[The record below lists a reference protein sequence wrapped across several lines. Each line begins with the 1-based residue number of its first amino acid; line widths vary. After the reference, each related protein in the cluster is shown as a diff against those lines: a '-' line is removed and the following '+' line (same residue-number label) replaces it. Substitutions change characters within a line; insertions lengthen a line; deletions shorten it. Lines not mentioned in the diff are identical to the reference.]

1 VSSTIHCR
9 LARCCGST
17 GSPRTG
23 KSRFE
28 LVESSA
34 DEKRA
39 QLINPNQHTIPTAHT
54 KPTHGFTLLEVL
66 IALAVVSIALAA
78 LVSAIGTQTR
88 ITERLR
94 AKAFAQIV
102 AGNVYNELRLAERW
116 PEVGERDGRSTMAQ
130 QRFTWRMAIKTTELP
145 DMRRVEISVL
155 RDADTSTNSAAADPL
170 ISTSAF
176 IINR

>member
-1 VSSTIHCR
+1 MKRLVKSLISWIPAFAGMTMWSGEQNRSSSELYLCELGIKPHHH
-9 LARCCGST
+9 AI
-17 GSPRTG
+17 P
-23 KSRFE
+23 KS
-28 LVESSA
+28 
-34 DEKRA
+34 
-39 QLINPNQHTIPTAHT
+39 HT
-54 KPTHGFTLLEVL
+54 KPIRGFTLLEVL

-116 PEVGERDGRSTMAQ
+116 PEVGERDGRNTLAQ
-130 QRFTWRMAIKTTELP
+130 QRFFWRMAIKTTELP

-155 RDADTSTNSAAADPL
+155 RDADTSTSNAAADPL
-170 ISTSAF
+170 VSTSAF